1 MKSVRPYL
9 QEDKDE
15 IITRFRQSGLSQT
28 QFCNLSEVPI
38 TNSTLSEWLRKAG
51 YDKFGISFGKKQE
64 PAQSDLNIV
73 CYNIG
78 ENSRHEVKGGN
89 GQEPTLQEMIGF
101 QQDVYNLCS
110 RLYRLPCSKGSIGLL
125 CRIKGVL

>member
-1 MKSVRPYL
+1 MRS
-9 QEDKDE
+9 
-15 IITRFRQSGLSQT
+15 
-28 QFCNLSEVPI
+28 SESTGNQDFHKANSAICQKCRLPI
-38 TNSTLSEWLRKAG
+38 PHSLRKAG
-51 YDKFGISFGKKQE
+51 DDKPQ
-64 PAQSDLNIV
+64 DLNII

-110 RLYRLPCSKGSIGLL
+110 RLYRLPCMARGASDSFAVSRGCCDGTA
-125 CRIKGVL
+125 V